1 MAKKTIIQ
9 ADAFADAIGDI
20 MQEISE
26 ETTQK
31 VFAMVDEAADKCNET
46 AQQYLYKGHGVET
59 GDYKQHFAVARERL
73 SKRHHK
79 ATWHVEA
86 PEYRLTHLPRI
97 CAHTRRRFNRA
108 IHTDPDVCWFACQ
121 FKTAVNRRTDT
132 NEHTEWRKRKEI
144 RTEQWRIVVNWLYV
158 N

>member
-46 AQQYLYKGHGVET
+46 AQQYLYKEHGVKT

-86 PEYRLTHLPRI
+86 PEYRLAHLLENGHATRDG
-97 CAHTRRRFNRA
+97 TRRTKPVKHIKYGRQIA
-108 IHTDPDVCWFACQ
+108 
-121 FKTAVNRRTDT
+121 
-132 NEHTEWRKRKEI
+132 
-144 RTEQWRIVVNWLYV
+144 EQVIDERLAQL
-158 N
+158 

>member
-86 PEYRLTHLPRI
+86 PEYRLTHLLENGHATRDG
-97 CAHTRRRFNRA
+97 TRRTKPVKHIKYGRQIA
-108 IHTDPDVCWFACQ
+108 
-121 FKTAVNRRTDT
+121 
-132 NEHTEWRKRKEI
+132 
-144 RTEQWRIVVNWLYV
+144 EQVIDERLAQL
-158 N
+158 

>member
-46 AQQYLYKGHGVET
+46 AQQYLYKGHGVKT

-86 PEYRLTHLPRI
+86 PEYRLTHLLENGHATRDG
-97 CAHTRRRFNRA
+97 TRRTKPVKHIKYGRQIA
-108 IHTDPDVCWFACQ
+108 EQVI
-121 FKTAVNRRTDT
+121 
-132 NEHTEWRKRKEI
+132 NERLA
-144 RTEQWRIVVNWLYV
+144 QL
-158 N
+158 

>member
-1 MAKKTIIQ
+1 MAKSKIIQ

-46 AQQYLYKGHGVET
+46 AQQYLYKGHGVKT
-59 GDYKQHFAVARERL
+59 GDYKQHFAVTRERL
-73 SKRHHK
+73 SKKHHK

-86 PEYRLTHLPRI
+86 PEYRLSHLLENGHATRDG
-97 CAHTRRRFNRA
+97 TRRTKPVKH
-108 IHTDPDVCWFACQ
+108 IKHG
-121 FKTAVNRRTDT
+121 
-132 NEHTEWRKRKEI
+132 RKI
-144 RTEQWRIVVNWLYV
+144 AEQVIDERLAQL
-158 N
+158 

>member
-1 MAKKTIIQ
+1 MAKPKIIQ

-46 AQQYLYKGHGVET
+46 AQQYLYKGHGVKT
-59 GDYKQHFAVARERL
+59 GEYKQHFAVTRERL
-73 SKRHHK
+73 SKKHHK

-86 PEYRLTHLPRI
+86 PEYRVSHLLENGHATRDG
-97 CAHTRRRFNRA
+97 TRRTKPVKHIKHGRKIA
-108 IHTDPDVCWFACQ
+108 EQVI
-121 FKTAVNRRTDT
+121 
-132 NEHTEWRKRKEI
+132 NERLA
-144 RTEQWRIVVNWLYV
+144 QL
-158 N
+158 

>member
-46 AQQYLYKGHGVET
+46 AQQYLYKGHGVKT

-86 PEYRLTHLPRI
+86 PEYRLTHLLENGHATRDG
-97 CAHTRRRFNRA
+97 TRRTKPVKHIKYGRQIAERVIDERLA
-108 IHTDPDVCWFACQ
+108 Q
-121 FKTAVNRRTDT
+121 
-132 NEHTEWRKRKEI
+132 
-144 RTEQWRIVVNWLYV
+144 L
-158 N
+158 

>member
-79 ATWHVEA
+79 ATWYVEA
-86 PEYRLTHLPRI
+86 PEYRLTHLLENGHATRDG
-97 CAHTRRRFNRA
+97 TRRTKPVKHIKYGRQIA
-108 IHTDPDVCWFACQ
+108 
-121 FKTAVNRRTDT
+121 
-132 NEHTEWRKRKEI
+132 
-144 RTEQWRIVVNWLYV
+144 EQVIDERLAQL
-158 N
+158 

>member
-46 AQQYLYKGHGVET
+46 AQQYLYKGHGVKT

-86 PEYRLTHLPRI
+86 PEYRLEHLLENGHATRDG
-97 CAHTRRRFNRA
+97 TRRTKPVKHIKYGRQIA
-108 IHTDPDVCWFACQ
+108 
-121 FKTAVNRRTDT
+121 
-132 NEHTEWRKRKEI
+132 
-144 RTEQWRIVVNWLYV
+144 EQVIDERLAQL
-158 N
+158 

>member
-46 AQQYLYKGHGVET
+46 AQQYLYKGHGVKT
-59 GDYKQHFAVARERL
+59 GEYKQHFAVARERL

-86 PEYRLTHLPRI
+86 PEYRLTHLLENGHATRDG
-97 CAHTRRRFNRA
+97 TRRTKPVKHIKYGRQIA
-108 IHTDPDVCWFACQ
+108 
-121 FKTAVNRRTDT
+121 
-132 NEHTEWRKRKEI
+132 
-144 RTEQWRIVVNWLYV
+144 EQVIDERLAQL
-158 N
+158 